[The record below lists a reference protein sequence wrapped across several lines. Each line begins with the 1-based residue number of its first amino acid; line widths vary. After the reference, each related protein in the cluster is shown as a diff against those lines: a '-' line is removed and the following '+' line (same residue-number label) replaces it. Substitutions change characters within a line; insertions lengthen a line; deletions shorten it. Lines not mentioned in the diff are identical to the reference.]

1 MRVDATRERRLLGLR
16 MLIEL
21 CTRWAY
27 SLVTAQHGHE
37 KKEEFNSYAS
47 EKKIVVFVVQIHD
60 IYNECRKV
68 CV

>member
-1 MRVDATRERRLLGLR
+1 
-16 MLIEL
+16 
-21 CTRWAY
+21 
-27 SLVTAQHGHE
+27 LVTAQHGHE